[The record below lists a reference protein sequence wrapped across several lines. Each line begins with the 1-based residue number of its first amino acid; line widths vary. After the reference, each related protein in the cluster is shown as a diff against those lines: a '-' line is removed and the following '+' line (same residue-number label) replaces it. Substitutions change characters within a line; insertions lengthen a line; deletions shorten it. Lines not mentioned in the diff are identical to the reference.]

1 MEKGIFNHTNG
12 EIQNS
17 VWLSGSLK
25 MVYLNQVLLILMLR
39 EIMN

>member
-1 MEKGIFNHTNG
+1 MGKGIFNHTNG

-17 VWLSGSLK
+17 VYCGSFENGLFK
-25 MVYLNQVLLILMLR
+25 SSSLTLMLR